1 MYRTSPIYSSLTP
14 PLPTPTLP
22 LSSVKRAWLPNVQR
36 KALWSDALNRSISLR
51 VTTTALRQM
60 DRMGKFDL
68 PLANECARF

>member
-1 MYRTSPIYSSLTP
+1 MYRSMLFSLTP
-14 PLPTPTLP
+14 PLPSPTLP

-60 DRMGKFDL
+60 DRMGKFGYGGGG
-68 PLANECARF
+68 EG